1 MSMKSGLIS
10 IASNSVGVPT
20 GYGQQ
25 AELLARN
32 LLADGHKVASMSN
45 YGLEGIMS
53 EITYPE
59 GVIPHYPRGLTMYS
73 DDVLPAHHEHFKA
86 QHKGFKDLILTL
98 YDVWVY
104 ENERLKDFNIASWTP
119 IDHITIPPKVLKW
132 VQKPNVT
139 PIAMAPNGKRLFDE
153 ASIDSIYIPHS
164 VDTSI
169 YKYSPEWQGQTIRKF
184 MHTEGKFV
192 VGMVAANKAN
202 GQIHRK
208 AFGENLLAFSIF
220 KKDHPDAVLYLHT
233 EVSRAYNGFDILKLL
248 SRLGIKPE
256 DVILPHPYE
265 LRFGF
270 PQEQMAAFY
279 SGMDV
284 LLATSYGEGF
294 GVPTMEAQACGTRVI
309 GSSWAA
315 TPDLL
320 SEDCWAVDGQ
330 PFWNEAMEA
339 WFQIPK
345 VDSIV
350 KALEMAYS
358 APRSPSEA
366 SIKFAADFDSKKV
379 YQDFWKPALKKLLK

>member
-1 MSMKSGLIS
+1 MSGLIS
-10 IASNSVGVPT
+10 IASNSLGVPT

-25 AELLARN
+25 GELLARN
-32 LLADGHKVASMSN
+32 LLADGYKVASMSN

-59 GVIPHYPRGLTMYS
+59 GVVPHYPRGLKLYS
-73 DDVLPAHHEHFKA
+73 DDVLPAHHEHFQA
-86 QHKGFKDLILTL
+86 QHKDIKKNLVLTL

-104 ENERLKDFNIASWTP
+104 ENERLDSLNIASWTP
-119 IDHITIPPKVLKW
+119 VDHMTLPPKVAAW
-132 VQKPNVT
+132 VQKKNVH
-139 PIAMAPNGKRLFDE
+139 PIAMAPNGKRAFDE
-153 ASIDSIYIPHS
+153 LGIESTYIPHAI
-164 VDTSI
+164 DTEI
-169 YKYSPEWQGQTIRKF
+169 YKPTPTWQGKNIREF
-184 MHTEGKFV
+184 MHTEDKFV

-202 GQIHRK
+202 GQVHRK
-208 AFGENLLAFSIF
+208 AFAENLLAFSLF

-248 SRLGIKPE
+248 QRLGIKPE
-256 DVILPHPYE
+256 EVILPHPYE

-279 SGMDV
+279 TGMDV

-294 GVPTMEAQACGTRVI
+294 GVPTMEAQACGVRVI
-309 GSSWAA
+309 GSNWAA
-315 TPDLL
+315 TPDLV
-320 SEDCWAVDGQ
+320 SDDCYLVDGQ

-339 WFQIPK
+339 WFSIPK

-350 KALEMAYS
+350 KALEMAYE

-366 SIKFAADFDSKKV
+366 SIEFASMFDSKKV
-379 YQDFWKPALKKLLK
+379 YEGLWKPFLAKAVK